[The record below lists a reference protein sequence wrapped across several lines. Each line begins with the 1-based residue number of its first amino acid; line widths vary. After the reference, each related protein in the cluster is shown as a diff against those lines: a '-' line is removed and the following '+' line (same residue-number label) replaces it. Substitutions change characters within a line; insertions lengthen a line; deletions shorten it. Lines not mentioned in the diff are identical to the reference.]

1 MSCLIHIVSEQYGS
15 QKNPALLKQ
24 EPDRTFYISFDVE
37 DKLNP
42 HYHNA
47 LHYSYTD
54 MEMIQME
61 QQSVTIDNIAFQVVV
76 VLLLLDSRGLYH
88 ISNIFALIRNNMY
101 FLAYN
106 FPDINRTRTR
116 QTIV

>member
-1 MSCLIHIVSEQYGS
+1 MSRLIHIVSEQYGS

-37 DKLNP
+37 DKPNP

-76 VLLLLDSRGLYH
+76 VLLLLDSRGLSYK
-88 ISNIFALIRNNMY
+88 
-101 FLAYN
+101 
-106 FPDINRTRTR
+106 
-116 QTIV
+116 